1 MDIRSLPLPQ
11 HVGLCLLFLS
21 GGAEMVF
28 MALWSGEILSIQITN
43 FRIKPI
49 LSGIT
54 TEQS

>member
-1 MDIRSLPLPQ
+1 MDILSLSLPQ
-11 HVGLCLLFLS
+11 HVGSCLLFLS